1 MFVEFIVPIVI
12 TISDR
17 RTPGICH
24 HKTEAGVES
33 GSDIAKKIPTSL
45 LQILDLTAPAFVLMS
60 MEESSSNILRTINIL
75 MVLSY

>member
-24 HKTEAGVES
+24 HKTEAGAES
-33 GSDIAKKIPTSL
+33 GSDMAEKIPTSL
-45 LQILDLTAPAFVLMS
+45 LQILDLTATAPAFKFVS
-60 MEESSSNILRTINIL
+60 MEESSSNIIRTF
-75 MVLSY
+75 

>member
-24 HKTEAGVES
+24 HKTEAGAES
-33 GSDIAKKIPTSL
+33 GSDIAEKIPTSP
-45 LQILDLTAPAFVLMS
+45 LQILDLTVPAFKFMS
-60 MEESSSNILRTINIL
+60 MEDSSSNIIRTF
-75 MVLSY
+75 

>member
-24 HKTEAGVES
+24 HKTEAGAES
-33 GSDIAKKIPTSL
+33 GSDMAEKIPTSL
-45 LQILDLTAPAFVLMS
+45 LQILDLTAPAFNWGIFI
-60 MEESSSNILRTINIL
+60 EYPPYIL
-75 MVLSY
+75 MILGYY